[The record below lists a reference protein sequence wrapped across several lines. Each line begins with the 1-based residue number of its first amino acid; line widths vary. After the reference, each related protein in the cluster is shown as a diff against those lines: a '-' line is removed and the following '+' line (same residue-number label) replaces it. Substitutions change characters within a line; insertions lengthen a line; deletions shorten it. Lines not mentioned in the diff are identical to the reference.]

1 MKKCVAFA
9 LAITAL
15 TFISFS
21 SSAQGLNADTVKA
34 QLIKDWQRA
43 KEYTMDYLNTMP
55 ADKYSAK
62 PVDSIRSFSEQM
74 LHLAAGNEALISLA
88 TGKDKIFNNRNIE
101 KAPGAQSKDS
111 VVYFVT
117 TSYDYAINSIK
128 NTDAAKL
135 GEQVTRGKLSAMRL
149 TLLLKAFEH
158 QTHHRGQCTI
168 YIRLQG
174 IRPPNERLF

>member
-1 MKKCVAFA
+1 MKKCLCLIVVLGA
-9 LAITAL
+9 LL
-15 TFISFS
+15 FVS
-21 SSAQGLNADTVKA
+21 SSSIAQSLNADTIKA
-34 QLIKDWQRA
+34 QLLADWQRA
-43 KEYTMDYLNTMP
+43 KEYTLDYLKTMP
-55 ADKYSAK
+55 ADKYSVH

-74 LHLAAGNEALISLA
+74 LHLAMGNENLVSLA
-88 TGKDKIFNNRNIE
+88 TGKEKLFKRNLE

-111 VVYFVT
+111 VTYLVT
-117 TSYDYAINSIK
+117 ASYDYAINSIK
-128 NTDAAKL
+128 GTDAGTL
-135 GEQVTRGKLSAMRL
+135 GERVSFGKMSASRL